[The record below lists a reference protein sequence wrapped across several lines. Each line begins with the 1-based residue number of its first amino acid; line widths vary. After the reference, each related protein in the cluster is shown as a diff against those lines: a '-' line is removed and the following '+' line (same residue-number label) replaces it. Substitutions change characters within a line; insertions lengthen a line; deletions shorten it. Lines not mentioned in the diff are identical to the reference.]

1 MILYG
6 LSMFSLWGSLGPNWL
21 VKPLA
26 TWNPRHVFCAVRN
39 FIMDATKKLTPEAPV
54 AVDRWLVWELP
65 VFMNRTWENSE
76 ETPLSLSL
84 TEEQKRIH
92 EINCRITNSGQS
104 SAPWSRE
111 SYDAWKQWTTESCEA
126 LGSEPEALEK
136 SQHISAFYGNVS

>member
-1 MILYG
+1 
-6 LSMFSLWGSLGPNWL
+6 
-21 VKPLA
+21 
-26 TWNPRHVFCAVRN
+26 
-39 FIMDATKKLTPEAPV
+39 
-54 AVDRWLVWELP
+54 
-65 VFMNRTWENSE
+65 MNRTWENSE
-76 ETPLSLSL
+76 ETENYIEENPLSLSL

-111 SYDAWKQWTTESCEA
+111 SYDAWKHWTTESCEA